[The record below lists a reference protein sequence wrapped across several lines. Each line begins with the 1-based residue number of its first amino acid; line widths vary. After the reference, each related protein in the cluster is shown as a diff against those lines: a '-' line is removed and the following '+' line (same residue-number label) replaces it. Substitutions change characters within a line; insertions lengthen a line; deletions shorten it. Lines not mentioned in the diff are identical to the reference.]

1 MASEKQVAFKVA
13 LERTLPIFAG
23 FLFLGIA
30 YGMMMTGLGFAPWMP
45 ILMAILIDAGSMEF
59 LVASMLL
66 STFNPFNAALM
77 TLMVNGRHLFYGIS
91 LVGPYRQ
98 VGPKAAYMI
107 YTLSDEV
114 YSLLVT
120 LPTPKGAAPDWYMF
134 FVSMFIQ
141 GYWVFGTAAGALAGS
156 LIHFDLPGIEY
167 VMTALFVVL
176 FVSQWR
182 EARPFGFWRLTRGR
196 RAAVI
201 GFGAALVA
209 RLIFGADNFM
219 VPAMVLILVGLLGLR
234 HWIEKGAR
242 VIESE

>member
-1 MASEKQVAFKVA
+1 
-13 LERTLPIFAG
+13 
-23 FLFLGIA
+23 
-30 YGMMMTGLGFAPWMP
+30 
-45 ILMAILIDAGSMEF
+45 
-59 LVASMLL
+59 
-66 STFNPFNAALM
+66 
-77 TLMVNGRHLFYGIS
+77 
-91 LVGPYRQ
+91 
-98 VGPKAAYMI
+98 MI

-120 LPTPKGAAPDWYMF
+120 LPTPKGAAPDRYMF

-182 EARPFGFWRLTRGR
+182 EARSFGCWRLTRGR

-209 RLIFGADNFM
+209 RLIFGAENFM